1 MRIDVVVVDSI
12 GSVVVVAS
20 TDALP
25 TTSED
30 TPELEKLYES
40 PVHVPPVGLS
50 RPYAYIEYAPST
62 VGAIAETLNVAVRP
76 PSESNGPP

>member
-25 TTSED
+25 TTSEV
-30 TPELEKLYES
+30 TPELAKL
-40 PVHVPPVGLS
+40 
-50 RPYAYIEYAPST
+50 
-62 VGAIAETLNVAVRP
+62 
-76 PSESNGPP
+76 